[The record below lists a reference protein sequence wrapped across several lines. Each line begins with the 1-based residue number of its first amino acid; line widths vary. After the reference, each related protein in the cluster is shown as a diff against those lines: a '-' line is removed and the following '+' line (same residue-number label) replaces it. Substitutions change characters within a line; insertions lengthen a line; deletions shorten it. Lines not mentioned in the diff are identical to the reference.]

1 MFTFDELC
9 SAKNC
14 KCSQHNLI
22 RSDTQGAVE
31 RCQRCDREHFS
42 FMWLPEAPQST
53 LKRVLPFFLIFF
65 FQAKNIPFPAV
76 KATA

>member
-1 MFTFDELC
+1 MCLPLM
-9 SAKNC
+9 SYVQQKIVRVAN
-14 KCSQHNLI
+14 I

-53 LKRVLPFFLIFF
+53 LKRVQPFFSFYLRQKIFP
-65 FQAKNIPFPAV
+65 FQL
-76 KATA
+76 